1 MKKLFQG
8 IVFASIL
15 TQACAKF
22 AHADT
27 SKGYKL
33 FYINQSGTQIDAT
46 KALLAS
52 LKGDQVYKCQSVES
66 KVSKAGTSI
75 GLHNIKKP
83 KAE

>member
-15 TQACAKF
+15 IQACSKF
-22 AHADT
+22 AHAEE
-27 SKGYKL
+27 KYKL

-66 KVSKAGTSI
+66 KVSKTGTSI
-75 GLHNIKKP
+75 GLRNIKKP